1 MNSNY
6 SRPMNLGNPDEY
18 TMEEFAVKIRE
29 IVGSQASLEYKDAV
43 IDDPQQRRPDITLAK
58 SRLNWAPHVSLI
70 EGLNKTI
77 EYFRNELHVKNHSER
92 NIYFPN
98 EWLYSQT
105 SSTQHSEL

>member
-29 IVGSQASLEYKDAV
+29 IVGKINSLNYPKINDFTLGSQASLEYKDAV

-58 SRLNWAPHVSLI
+58 SRLNWAPHVNPFL
-70 EGLNKTI
+70 
-77 EYFRNELHVKNHSER
+77 
-92 NIYFPN
+92 
-98 EWLYSQT
+98 
-105 SSTQHSEL
+105 